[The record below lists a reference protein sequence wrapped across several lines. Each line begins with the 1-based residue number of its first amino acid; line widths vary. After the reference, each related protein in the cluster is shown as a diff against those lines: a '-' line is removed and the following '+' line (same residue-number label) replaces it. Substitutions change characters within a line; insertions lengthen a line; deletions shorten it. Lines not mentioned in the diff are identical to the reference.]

1 MLFSIVIPTFNRG
14 KELSL
19 ALESIEQQTI
29 SSFLYEVVIVDN
41 YSEDNTLEVIKSF
54 KNTLSFLQVHNHGNI
69 AYSRNAG
76 AKNARGKYLVFLDSD
91 DSFAITKLEEI
102 QKILI
107 SNEKIKWIYHKIKEK
122 KSKPNGDFFTKKKIP
137 KIRRLKSNQFEDL
150 MLNGNAMVTSGVIIE
165 REIFLKSN
173 GFSEKRTHIGVE
185 DFELWVRLTSMKL
198 NAFFV
203 DRELTYYG
211 LSHNSE
217 STLSKSYIN
226 KTLAIYREFR
236 SKLMSN
242 ILRKKN
248 KGLASYTYARMYI
261 KYDGY
266 LSRKNKLL
274 CTYAIINGNLRTK
287 TKAFLTLLRVF

>member
-1 MLFSIVIPTFNRG
+1 MFGIH
-14 KELSL
+14 
-19 ALESIEQQTI
+19 
-29 SSFLYEVVIVDN
+29 
-41 YSEDNTLEVIKSF
+41 
-54 KNTLSFLQVHNHGNI
+54 FLQVHNHGNI
-69 AYSRNAG
+69 AYSRNIG

-91 DSFAITKLEEI
+91 DSFVITKLEEI
-102 QKILI
+102 QQILI
-107 SNEKIKWIYHKIKEK
+107 SNKKIKWIYHKIKEK
-122 KSKPNGDFFTKKKIP
+122 NSKDNGDFLTKKKIP

-173 GFSEKRTHIGVE
+173 GFSEKKSHIGVE
-185 DFELWVRLTSMKL
+185 DFELWVRLTSIKL

-211 LSHNSE
+211 LSHNSG
-217 STLSKSYIN
+217 STLSKLYIN

-242 ILRKKN
+242 ILCKKN
-248 KGLASYTYARMYI
+248 KGLAAYTYARMYI

-287 TKAFLTLLRVF
+287 KKALLTLLRVF